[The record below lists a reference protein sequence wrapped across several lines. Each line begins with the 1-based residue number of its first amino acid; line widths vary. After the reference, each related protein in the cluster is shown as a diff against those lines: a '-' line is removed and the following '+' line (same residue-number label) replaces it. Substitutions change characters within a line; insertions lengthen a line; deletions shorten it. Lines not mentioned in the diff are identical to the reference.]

1 MSHMVY
7 LKIMGEQQGD
17 ISQGCG
23 SEQSVG
29 NRYQYGHE
37 DEIYVFSLDDSVTN
51 TSQGVKYHGINFCK
65 TVDKSSPLLMN
76 AINNNER
83 CWMNFDFYRINRSGR
98 WEKYFNIEVRG
109 ASLSVD
115 ITQICTSCIDQ
126 EYITVQFDY
135 IFYRHLAAGTE
146 YCHLIAPER
155 YNTLFPVAM
164 KITEPEIKKREITLT
179 IGVFFDG
186 TGNNITNANLRMSD
200 CNPERF
206 GIDPGEAGEFNQRC
220 MEKKGITGTGATS
233 YLGGHTTIHWLN
245 SLYVEDAEITDDQT
259 AYQRQIYVEG
269 IGTENNKAD
278 SLMGMGL
285 GNYDTGVIAKTD
297 RAVQLIT
304 QKITTFADKIHSHK
318 ITVKALQF
326 DVFGF
331 SRGAAA
337 ARHFASRVFQ
347 RDPALVNAVSVAFS
361 AVTYQG
367 KPAGEVRF
375 LGIFDTVAAV
385 GGVEDGFNPHD
396 SNNPGVR
403 LALPHGIAKQVFHLT
418 AMHECRYNFCLNSVK
433 GNWPELSLPGAHSD
447 IGGGYN
453 ATETEYLF
461 LTRPEIETR
470 PESVPDSE
478 TRVYRHAAVQ
488 ARRLLDYP
496 VLAPLLPSGVMQTE
510 SDADDRMPQDRY
522 GTAQKR
528 VGAAVT
534 FHRTVTN
541 EWSKI
546 PLRVMYEVA
555 KMTGVKFTGIDDD
568 SEFLPPPELES
579 LCKKAVQQA
588 KATIKNERVVPFSS
602 EELRIIGRYIHCSA
616 NWNTVDYHL
625 KNSITAAAAPAETF
639 SYVNRPDEE
648 WTRTVYN
655 MDGAKQQ

>member
-1 MSHMVY
+1 MSNMVY

-83 CWMNFDFYRINRSGR
+83 CWMSFDFYRINRSGR

-135 IFYRHLAAGTE
+135 ICYRHLAAGTE

-200 CNPERF
+200 CNPESF

-233 YLGGHTTIHWLN
+233 YLGGHTNIHWLN

-297 RAVQLIT
+297 RAVQLIRE
-304 QKITTFADKIHSHK
+304 KLAIFAHS
-318 ITVKALQF
+318 IPGQQVTIKALQF

-347 RDPALVNAVSVAFS
+347 RDPALVTAVSAAFS

-403 LALPHGIAKQVFHLT
+403 LALPRGIAKQVFHLT

-433 GNWPELSLPGAHSD
+433 GHWPELSLPGAHSD

-488 ARRLLDYP
+488 AGRLLDYP
-496 VLAPLLPSGVMQTE
+496 VLAPLLPSGVMKTE

-555 KMTGVKFTGIDDD
+555 RMAGVNFKDIQK
-568 SEFLPPPELES
+568 SKKLLPPPDLQS
-579 LCKKAVQQA
+579 LCDKAVQQA
-588 KATIKNERVVPFSS
+588 KATLKNDRVVPFSS

>member
-1 MSHMVY
+1 MSNMVY

-23 SEQSVG
+23 SEKSSG
-29 NRYQYGHE
+29 NRYQLGHE
-37 DEIYVFSLDDSVTN
+37 DEIYVFSLDGSITN
-51 TSQGVKYHGINFCK
+51 TTQGVKHHGINFCK

-76 AINNNER
+76 TMNNNER
-83 CWMNFDFYRINRSGR
+83 CWMSFDFYRINRSGR
-98 WEKYFNIEVRG
+98 WEKYFNIEMRG
-109 ASLSVD
+109 ASLTQD
-115 ITQICTSCIDQ
+115 ITQIRASCIDQ
-126 EYITVQFDY
+126 EYITVRYDY
-135 IFYRHLAAGTE
+135 ICYRHLAAGTE

-155 YNTLFPVAM
+155 YNTLIPAAM
-164 KITEPEIKKREITLT
+164 KTIEPEIKKREITLT

-186 TGNNITNANLRMSD
+186 TGNNITNTNLRMSD

-206 GIDPGEAGEFNQRC
+206 GIDPAEAGEFNQRC
-220 MEKKGITGTGATS
+220 MEKKGITGTGASS
-233 YLGGHTTIHWLN
+233 YLGGHTNIHWLN

-285 GNYDTGVIAKTD
+285 GNNDTGVIAKTD
-297 RAVQLIT
+297 RAVQLIRET
-304 QKITTFADKIHSHK
+304 LFDFVREIHSHQLT
-318 ITVKALQF
+318 IKALQF

-337 ARHFASRVFQ
+337 ARHFANRVFQ
-347 RDPALVNAVSVAFS
+347 RNPALVNAVSAALS

-396 SNNPGVR
+396 SNNLAVR
-403 LALPHGIAKQVFHLT
+403 LALPRGIAKQVFHLT

-433 GNWPELSLPGAHSD
+433 GHWPELSLPGAHSD

-461 LTRPEIETR
+461 LTRPESETR

-478 TRVYRHAAVQ
+478 TRVYRHAAEQ
-488 ARRLLDYP
+488 ARRLADCT

-510 SDADDRMPQDRY
+510 SDADDKMPQDRY
-522 GTAQKR
+522 GSAQKR

-541 EWSKI
+541 DWSKI

-555 KMTGVKFTGIDDD
+555 RVAGVNFTDIQK
-568 SEFLPPPELES
+568 SKKLLPPSDLQS
-579 LCKKAVQQA
+579 LCDKAVQQA
-588 KATIKNERVVPFSS
+588 KATLKNEPFISFS
-602 EELRIIGRYIHCSA
+602 PEELRLIGRYIHCSA

-625 KNSITAAAAPAETF
+625 KNSITSAAAPAETF

-655 MDGAKQQ
+655 MDGAKQ